1 MAVKLKLFACCPL
14 LDYPFIEIKFAH
26 FFNQA
31 MLNHK
36 QQTIKKSVTVSG
48 VGLHTGVQ
56 ATMTFLPAKPDH
68 GIKFQRVDLPGQ
80 PIIEADC
87 DRVVDVSRGTTIEQS
102 GARVSTIEH
111 TLAALVGLEIDN
123 VLIQIDGPEAPIMDG
138 SSIQFVNALKEVGTE
153 EQNALRDFYE
163 VPDSIFYRE
172 SARGVEIAALPLDD
186 YRVTVM
192 VDYNSPV
199 LGSQHASITSI
210 QQFEKEIASCRTF
223 CFLHELEMLYKNNLI
238 RGGDLNNA
246 IVIVD
251 RVVETHELD
260 NIAKMLNKPKVEV
273 KKEGILNNIELRY
286 NNEPARHKLLDIIGD
301 LALAGRPLKAQILAA
316 RPGHAANVAFA
327 KKLKKAMQ
335 DSSKQ
340 GVPKYNPTLPAVM
353 DINKIVSTLPHR
365 YPFLLVDKVI
375 HLDSERVVGVKNV
388 TANENFFQGHF
399 PKNPVMP
406 GVLQVEAMAQV
417 GGILVMNTVP
427 DPENYWTYFLGIDEF
442 RFRKMVFPGDTL
454 VIQCDLLAPI
464 RRGIA
469 KMSGRAYV
477 GNTLVCEGTM
487 TASIVRKD
495 L

>member
-1 MAVKLKLFACCPL
+1 
-14 LDYPFIEIKFAH
+14 
-26 FFNQA
+26 

-36 QQTIKKSVTVSG
+36 QRTIKKSVTISG

-56 ATMTFLPAKPDH
+56 TKVTFVPAKPNH
-68 GIKFQRVDLPGQ
+68 GIKFQRVDLPGS
-80 PIIEADC
+80 PIIDADC

-111 TLAALVGLEIDN
+111 TLAALVGLQIDN

-138 SSIQFVNALKEVGTE
+138 SSIQFVQVLKEADTE
-153 EQNALRDFYE
+153 EQNALRNFFE
-163 VPDSIFYRE
+163 VQDSIFYRE
-172 SARGVEIAALPLDD
+172 SARHVEIAALPLDD

-192 VDYNSPV
+192 IDYNSPV
-199 LGSQHASITSI
+199 LGSQHASITNI

-238 RGGDLNNA
+238 KGGDLNNA

-251 RVVETHELD
+251 RVVDPSELD
-260 NIAKMLNKPKVEV
+260 NIARMLNKPTVEV
-273 KKEGILNNIELRY
+273 KKEGILNNVELRY

-327 KKLKKAMQ
+327 KKLKKAMAES
-335 DSSKQ
+335 DKK
-340 GVPKYNPTLPAVM
+340 GVPRYNPSLPPVM
-353 DINKIVSTLPHR
+353 DINKITQTLPHR
-365 YPFLLVDKVI
+365 YPFLLIDKI
-375 HLDSERVVGVKNV
+375 IYLDKETVAGVKNV
-388 TANENFFQGHF
+388 TINEHFFAGHF
-399 PKNPVMP
+399 PGNPVMP
-406 GVLQVEAMAQV
+406 GVLQVEAMAQI
-417 GGILVMNTVP
+417 GGILVLNTVP
-427 DPENYWTYFLGIDEF
+427 DPENYWTYFLGIDDF
-442 RFRKMVFPGDTL
+442 RFRKMVLPGDTL

-464 RRGIA
+464 KRGIA
-469 KMSGRAYV
+469 KMYGRGFV

-495 L
+495 S